1 MGEAV
6 ATLVSISTA
15 PVPVCVLSVAVLRER
30 LTGAIDGALASA
42 LIGKVLLIGVGRQGT
57 ARQVSSSAGGILLSL
72 GAAFNFDVFI
82 LVSRLLANRY
92 HPLPSIT
99 IAVSIGALL
108 VMTVAGVSAGITV
121 RYSAATW
128 ALFLY
133 LGLVPTALGHALCY
147 QGVQN
152 ATASEASVASLV
164 EPLTSMALAVVILG
178 ERLGALGL
186 LGAALLI
193 SAIVFL
199 YRNGPARSA
208 AEILPV
214 PEQGK

>member
-1 MGEAV
+1 M
-6 ATLVSISTA
+6 
-15 PVPVCVLSVAVLRER
+15 
-30 LTGAIDGALASA
+30 
-42 LIGKVLLIGVGRQGT
+42 
-57 ARQVSSSAGGILLSL
+57 
-72 GAAFNFDVFI
+72 
-82 LVSRLLANRY
+82 
-92 HPLPSIT
+92 
-99 IAVSIGALL
+99 
-108 VMTVAGVSAGITV
+108 
-121 RYSAATW
+121 
-128 ALFLY
+128 
-133 LGLVPTALGHALCY
+133 LCY

-199 YRNGPARSA
+199 YRNGLRSTV
-208 AEILPV
+208 EILPV